1 MKKILQQLFGLISAL
16 ALTIASFSSALA
28 LNPLAQIGQIYKSL
42 SVTNSTGLILEKSG
56 TVEKITTTSDGW
68 MMQAGGDVASTH
80 YARIKYKLP
89 EAAGVVFTY
98 FYAKAIIVLPAD
110 FYSQQKAGFRILNTD
125 NYPTTL
131 NGTTVG
137 ASNANELRVSVY
149 MNSDQKLRVLV
160 DHETGVKQTLYT
172 APAILPTGEHTFELA
187 GDVANVAPWYFK
199 IDGIVVASGTQRL
212 STDDMTNTERVITR
226 IVAGIDGA
234 ADQDAN
240 SMNLLVKSLE
250 IANYDMSGGAATAI
264 PPTVAPTSTVA
275 VTSTAIAVTSSPTA
289 TNTPA
294 ATSTQI
300 PFTATASPLPTQP
313 AATNTV
319 IPQPVTSVVDI
330 RVASGND
337 DVEENSSGS
346 MIINSGDLEL
356 IYDGNTQ
363 IIGIRFKGV
372 KIPKGATITNAYIQ
386 FKSDEISNQVVKL
399 IFSGEASA
407 NAPAFANTAR
417 NITMRP
423 RTLNKVNWTPSP
435 WSKVGAMGSSQRTP
449 NLNFI
454 VQEIVNQPNWVSGNS
469 LVMIITGSGGK
480 QVAESFEGSAS
491 GAPLIHI
498 EFSMPVPAVP

>member
-1 MKKILQQLFGLISAL
+1 MNKISHRLLGLISAF
-16 ALTIASFSSALA
+16 AMIITTFSSVQASYKPA
-28 LNPLAQIGQIYKSL
+28 ESAAIYKYL
-42 SVTNSTGLILEKSG
+42 SPTDSTGLIFEKSG
-56 TVEKITTTSDGW
+56 TVEKITTTADGW

-89 EAAGVVFTY
+89 EAAGVVFTN
-98 FYAKAIIVLPAD
+98 FYAKAVIVLPAD
-110 FYSQQKAGFRILNTD
+110 FYNQQKAGFRILNTD

-131 NGTTVG
+131 NGASVG
-137 ASNANELRVSVY
+137 AANANELRVSVY
-149 MNSDQKLRVLV
+149 MNSDQKIRVLV

-212 STDDMTNTERVITR
+212 STDDMASTERVITR

-240 SMNLLVKSLE
+240 AMTLLVKSLE
-250 IANYDMSGGAATAI
+250 IANYDRSGGAATAI
-264 PPTVAPTSTVA
+264 PPTVAPTST
-275 VTSTAIAVTSSPTA
+275 AIAATATPTA
-289 TNTPA
+289 TNPPV

-313 AATNTV
+313 ATTNTA
-319 IPQPVTSVVDI
+319 IPLATKSVVDI

-337 DVEENSSGS
+337 DVEENSSGNMS
-346 MIINSGDLEL
+346 INSGDLEL

-363 IIGIRFKGV
+363 IVGMRFKGV

-386 FKSDEISNQVVKL
+386 FKSDEISNQIVKL
-399 IFSGEASA
+399 IFSAEVSA

-417 NITMRP
+417 NISMRP
-423 RTLNKVNWTPSP
+423 RTSNKVNWTPSL
-435 WSKVGAMGSSQRTP
+435 WSKVGATGSSQRTP

-454 VQEIVNQPNWVSGNS
+454 VQEIVNQPDWASGNS

-480 QVAESFEGSAS
+480 QVAVSFEGSAS
-491 GAPLIHI
+491 GAPLLHI
-498 EFSMPVPAVP
+498 EFSMPTPSIP

>member
-28 LNPLAQIGQIYKSL
+28 SNSSAQAGQIYRSL
-42 SVTNSTGLILEKSG
+42 SATNSTGLIFEKSG
-56 TVEKITTTSDGW
+56 TVENITTTADGW

-98 FYAKAIIVLPAD
+98 FYAKAVIVLPAD
-110 FYSQQKAGFRILNTD
+110 FYTQQKAGFRILNTD

-131 NGTTVG
+131 NGGSVG

-160 DHETGVKQTLYT
+160 DHETGLKQTLYT

-187 GDVANVAPWYFK
+187 GDVANVSPWYFK

-212 STDDMTNTERVITR
+212 STDDMANTERVITR

-250 IANYDMSGGAATAI
+250 IANYDMSGGVATAI

-275 VTSTAIAVTSSPTA
+275 ATPTAIAVTPSP
-289 TNTPA
+289 
-294 ATSTQI
+294 
-300 PFTATASPLPTQP
+300 TATASPLPTQP
-313 AATNTV
+313 APTNTA
-319 IPQPVTSVVDI
+319 IPLPTKSVMDI

-337 DVEENSSGS
+337 DVEENSSGN
-346 MIINSGDLEL
+346 ITINSGDLEL
-356 IYDGNTQ
+356 IYDGSTQ
-363 IIGIRFKGV
+363 IVGMRFKGV

-386 FKSDEISNQVVKL
+386 FKSDEISNQKVNL

-417 NITMRP
+417 NISMRP
-423 RTLNKVNWTPSP
+423 RTSNKVNWTPAF
-435 WSKVGAMGSSQRTP
+435 WSKVGATGSSQRTP
-449 NLNFI
+449 NLNLI
-454 VQEIVNQPNWVSGNS
+454 VQEIVNQPNWTSGNS
-469 LVMIITGSGGK
+469 LVMIVMGTGGK
-480 QVAESFEGSAS
+480 QVAVSFEGSAS
-491 GAPLIHI
+491 GAPLLHL